1 MVIKG
6 HEQDNQLK
14 KGGTENLESSSRRLV
29 RGFAAAQVMM
39 TILAT
44 NFNLR
49 KIAGFIHDLIL
60 DDAGRRP
67 WGPLTPKGRA
77 RDSKHRNAYTNTYPP
92 GVTPPKT
99 TKRTLGDDDGTG
111 GPPLR
116 T

>member
-1 MVIKG
+1 
-6 HEQDNQLK
+6 
-14 KGGTENLESSSRRLV
+14 
-29 RGFAAAQVMM
+29 VMM

-44 NFNLR
+44 NFNLG
-49 KIAGFIHDLIL
+49 KIARFIHDVIL
-60 DDAGRRP
+60 DDARGKP

-77 RDSKHRNAYTNTYPP
+77 RDSKHHNPYPNTYPP
-92 GVTPPKT
+92 GVTPPKK